1 MGDPGLIP
9 GSGNPLEKGMATH
22 SCILAWRIP
31 QREEPGR
38 LQSMGSQS
46 WTRLSDAAIF
56 KVDNQQGPNM
66 GNSAQCYVAA
76 WMGGEFGGQW
86 IHVHV

>member
-1 MGDPGLIP
+1 
-9 GSGNPLEKGMATH
+9 
-22 SCILAWRIP
+22 
-31 QREEPGR
+31 
-38 LQSMGSQS
+38 MGSQS
-46 WTRLSDAAIF
+46 WTQLSDAAIL